1 MFVKFTLEE
10 LCLKYITPTY
20 KKERNKE
27 KHQKNTRK
35 EFCILCIG
43 GKKRGVQ

>member
-20 KKERNKE
+20 KKRE
-27 KHQKNTRK
+27 KQRK
-35 EFCILCIG
+35 TLE
-43 GKKRGVQ
+43 KY